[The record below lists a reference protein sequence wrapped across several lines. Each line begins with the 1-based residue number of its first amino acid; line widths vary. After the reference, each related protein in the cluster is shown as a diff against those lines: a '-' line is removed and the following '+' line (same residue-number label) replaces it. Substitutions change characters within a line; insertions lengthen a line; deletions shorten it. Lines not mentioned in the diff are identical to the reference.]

1 MEKEKQYKNAGSA
14 PHPPRSASPLRSSKN
29 LGGLSWLRWPLE
41 HYSIMLLIIAILF
54 MLGIY
59 GMHIMPKDEF
69 PHATIRQG
77 VVVAV
82 YPGAT
87 SEEIE
92 QQVARPL
99 ERYLFTFGEVKRSK
113 TTTTSQNDMCIA
125 MVELNDDVNNKDE
138 VWSKI
143 KHGLNAFKSQLP
155 AGVLAIVV
163 NDDFGN
169 TSALLIAIESGQRS
183 YRELREYSDNLSD
196 RLRRIPSVAN
206 VKLFGEQKE
215 QISLY
220 VDRQRL
226 QAYGIGQQML
236 FSRLQSQGITT
247 MSGSISDDDQQV
259 PIHVEATENSVEEVA
274 NQIIFSDPATGN
286 VVRVR
291 DVARVVREYDSNSSR
306 IEQDGHPCVL
316 LSMEMTPGNNVVQ
329 YGAEVDRVL
338 KEFRESELP
347 DDVTITRIAD
357 KPKVVSMSITSFLR
371 DLLISMAVIILVMMV
386 LFPLRSAIVAAI
398 TIPLS
403 TFVSVAIMYMVGIEL
418 NIVTLAALIVVL
430 GMIVDN
436 AIVVIDGY
444 LEYLG
449 KGYEPK
455 EAAIESA
462 RQYFMPMMLATLCI
476 CAIFYPF
483 LITMKG
489 VFHDCLEDFPWTIT
503 INLMVSLVLA
513 VTVIP
518 FLEVKIIKKPQ
529 QQTHP
534 LPLPA
539 VRGVITSAAE
549 EPADSPPSQRG
560 AGGGSITRWVQKTY
574 DGVLNKTFRHPWL
587 TMLIGL
593 GVILLSL
600 IIVPALK
607 IRLFPYADRDQ
618 FAVEIFLPDGK
629 GLKETEAVAD
639 SVYRVLSNDERITGI
654 TSFIGCSS
662 PRFMDAYAP
671 QMAGKNY
678 AQFIV
683 NTTSDKATLELL
695 ANYQPQ
701 LSEAFPNAYVK
712 FKRLDY
718 LSVPELEYRFYS
730 DNLDSLHVVAE
741 RLMERM
747 REMPE
752 LEWVHT
758 DFLQPY
764 PIINVE
770 LDPVASAQLGLTRT
784 TAAIALSATT
794 SDLRVGQIWERRQV
808 GDHSSGMG
816 DYELP
821 IVVKDHADIT
831 FSDIQN
837 VGIATP
843 VTMLSGGLN
852 TTNSTVPLRQVAKV
866 TPKWTES
873 RIMHRGGERCITVT
887 AQFKQGVFTSPVE
900 QRIASIM
907 QREIKLPQGVRC
919 EVGGE
924 IEYGDEALPQI
935 FGGIAIAMLIVF
947 FFLLFNFKKYGI
959 TLVCMV
965 ALALMIPGA
974 LIGLG
979 LMNRALGLTSIF
991 GLITLMGMIMRNEI
1005 LIFEHANELV
1015 KRSLT
1020 PNPSPKERGVDTLA
1034 SEEGNL
1040 QDYSLPSPLGEGQG
1054 VRLYNEAVR
1063 QAAYDAGKRRM
1074 VPIFLTTATTAV
1086 GVVPMIIAQS
1096 SFWMPVGVTI
1106 FAGGI
1111 GSLILVVTM
1120 LPVVYWKVNLKKK
1133 ENPPPS
1139 PSL

>member
-1 MEKEKQYKNAGSA
+1 MN
-14 PHPPRSASPLRSSKN
+14 
-29 LGGLSWLRWPLE
+29 WLKWPLE
-41 HYSIMLLIIAILF
+41 HYSISLLIICILF
-54 MLGIY
+54 VLGIF
-59 GMHIMPKDEF
+59 GMWDMPKDEF

-87 SEEIE
+87 TEEVE

-99 ERYLFTFGEVKRSK
+99 ERYIFTFGEVNRVK
-113 TTTTSQNDMCIA
+113 TTTTSQNGMCIV
-125 MVELNDDVNNKDE
+125 MVKLNDDVNNKDE

-143 KHGLNAFKSQLP
+143 KHGLNGFKAQLP
-155 AGVLAIVV
+155 SGVLAIVV

-183 YRELREYSDNLSD
+183 YRELKEYSDDLSD

-220 VDRQRL
+220 IDRQRL

-236 FSRLQSQGITT
+236 FSRLQAQGITT
-247 MSGSISDDDQQV
+247 IAGSISDEDQQV
-259 PIHVEATENSVEEVA
+259 PIHVEAQEKSEEEIA
-274 NQIIFSDPATGN
+274 NQIIFSDPASGK
-286 VVRVR
+286 VARVR
-291 DVARVVREYDSNSSR
+291 DVARVVREYEPMSSR

-329 YGAEVDRVL
+329 YGQEVDKVL
-338 KEFRESELP
+338 NEFRMNELP
-347 DDVTITRIAD
+347 EDVNVTRIAD
-357 KPKVVSMSITSFLR
+357 KPKVVAMSVSDFLR
-371 DLLISMAVIILVMMV
+371 DLLISMLIIILVMMV

-398 TIPLS
+398 TIPLT
-403 TFVSVAIMYMVGIEL
+403 TFVSVSMMYMAGIEL

-430 GMIVDN
+430 GMVVDN

-449 KGYEPK
+449 KGYDPK
-455 EAAIESA
+455 KAAIDSA
-462 RQYFMPMMLATLCI
+462 KQYFMPMLLATICI

-489 VFHDCLEDFPWTIT
+489 MFHDCLEDFPITIT
-503 INLMVSLVLA
+503 INLMVSLLLA

-518 FLEVKIIKKPQ
+518 FLETRIIKPDKVN
-529 QQTHP
+529 TNGN
-534 LPLPA
+534 A
-539 VRGVITSAAE
+539 ITN
-549 EPADSPPSQRG
+549 
-560 AGGGSITRWVQKTY
+560 WVQRTY
-574 DGVLNKTFRHPWL
+574 DKVLDFTFAHPWV
-587 TMLIGL
+587 TIGS
-593 GVILLSL
+593 GIAVILLSSL
-600 IIVPALK
+600 IAPTLK

-629 GLKETEAVAD
+629 GMAETELVAD
-639 SVYRVLSNDERITGI
+639 SVQHVLEKDERITGI
-654 TSFIGCSS
+654 TGFIGCSS

-683 NTTSDKATLELL
+683 NTKSDKATLELL
-695 ANYQPQ
+695 SKYQPM
-701 LSEAFPNAYVK
+701 LGEAFPNAYVK

-718 LSVPELEYRFYS
+718 LEVPELEYRFYG
-730 DNLDSLHVVAE
+730 DNLDSLHIVAE

-758 DFLQPY
+758 DYFQPY
-764 PIINVE
+764 PVINVT
-770 LDPVASAQLGLTRT
+770 LDPVTSAQLGITRT
-784 TAAIALSATT
+784 TAQLALSATS
-794 SDLRVGQIWERRQV
+794 SDLRVGQIWE
-808 GDHSSGMG
+808 GN
-816 DYELP
+816 YELP
-821 IVVKDHADIT
+821 IVVKDDADMT
-831 FSDIQN
+831 FSDIAN
-837 VGIATP
+837 LGIASP
-843 VTMLSGGLN
+843 MSIVSSGVQQ
-852 TTNSTVPLRQVAKV
+852 TNSTVPLRQIAKV
-866 TPKWTES
+866 GPKWSES
-873 RIMHRGGERCITVT
+873 RILHRGGERCITVT
-887 AQFKQGVFTSPVE
+887 AQFIQGVFTAPVE
-900 QRIASIM
+900 KEIARIM
-907 QREIKLPQGVRC
+907 EKEIELPQGVRS

-935 FGGIAIAMLIVF
+935 YGGIIIAMIIVF

-959 TLVCMV
+959 TTICMV
-965 ALALMIPGA
+965 ALALMTPGA

-1005 LIFEHANELV
+1005 LIFEHAIDLINKYVAEHGDW
-1015 KRSLT
+1015 T
-1020 PNPSPKERGVDTLA
+1020 VDRKA
-1034 SEEGNL
+1034 
-1040 QDYSLPSPLGEGQG
+1040 
-1054 VRLYNEAVR
+1054 YNEAVR

-1111 GSLILVVTM
+1111 GSLIMVVTM
-1120 LPVVYWKVNLKKK
+1120 LPVIYWKVSTK
-1133 ENPPPS
+1133 
-1139 PSL
+1139 

>member
-1 MEKEKQYKNAGSA
+1 MKKMN
-14 PHPPRSASPLRSSKN
+14 
-29 LGGLSWLRWPLE
+29 WLKWPLE
-41 HYSIMLLIIAILF
+41 HYPITLLIVVILF
-54 MLGIY
+54 VLGIY
-59 GMHIMPKDEF
+59 GMYVMPKDEF
-69 PHATIRQG
+69 PHAIIRQG

-87 SEEIE
+87 SEEVE

-99 ERYLFTFGEVKRSK
+99 ERYLFTYGEVNRVK
-113 TTTTSQNDMCIA
+113 TTTTSQNGMCIV
-125 MVELNDDVNNKDE
+125 MVRLNDDVNNKDE

-143 KHGLNAFKSQLP
+143 KHGLNAFKPQLP
-155 AGVLAIVV
+155 SGVLALVV

-169 TSALLIAIESGQRS
+169 TSALLIAIESDQRS
-183 YRELREYSDNLSD
+183 YRELKQYSDDLSD

-220 VDRQRL
+220 IDRQRL

-236 FSRLQSQGITT
+236 FTRLQAQGVTT
-247 MSGSISDDDQQV
+247 MSGGISDDDQQI
-259 PIHVEATENSVEEVA
+259 PIHIEAMENSKEEIA
-274 NQIIFSDPATGN
+274 NQIIYSDPATGK

-291 DVARVVREYDSNSSR
+291 DIARVVREYEPMASR
-306 IEQDGHPCVL
+306 IEQNGHPCML
-316 LSMEMTPGNNVVQ
+316 ISMEMTPGNNVMQ
-329 YGAEVDRVL
+329 YGKEVDHVL
-338 KEFRESELP
+338 SSFAAEELP
-347 DDVTITRIAD
+347 EDVNVTRIAD
-357 KPKVVSMSITSFLR
+357 KPKVVTMSITSFLR
-371 DLLISMAVIILVMMV
+371 DLLISMVVIILVMMV

-403 TFVSVAIMYMVGIEL
+403 TFVSVAIMYMMGIEL

-436 AIVVIDGY
+436 SIVVIDGY

-455 EAAIESA
+455 VAAIESA
-462 RQYFMPMMLATLCI
+462 KQYFMPMMLATICI
-476 CAIFYPF
+476 CAIFFPF
-483 LITMKG
+483 LLTMKG
-489 VFHDCLEDFPWTIT
+489 VFHDCLEDFPITIT
-503 INLMVSLVLA
+503 INLMVSLILA

-518 FLEVKIIKKPQ
+518 FLEVHIIKPGKVS
-529 QQTHP
+529 T
-534 LPLPA
+534 
-539 VRGVITSAAE
+539 GGNIITK
-549 EPADSPPSQRG
+549 
-560 AGGGSITRWVQKTY
+560 WVQNTY
-574 DGVLNKTFRHPWL
+574 NRVLGWTFKHPWL
-587 TMLIGL
+587 TIGGGI
-593 GVILLSL
+593 GVILLSTL
-600 IIVPALK
+600 IAPTLK
-607 IRLFPYADRDQ
+607 IRLFPYADRAQ

-629 GLKETEAVAD
+629 GLAETELIAD
-639 SVYRVLSNDERITGI
+639 SVQHALEKDDRITSI
-654 TSFIGCSS
+654 TGFIGCSS

-671 QMAGKNY
+671 QIAGNNY

-683 NTTSDKATLELL
+683 NTKSDKATLDLL
-695 ANYQPQ
+695 AEYQPQ

-718 LSVPELEYRFYS
+718 LEVNELEYRFYG
-730 DNLDSLHVVAE
+730 DNLDSLHVAAE

-758 DFLQPY
+758 DYLQPY

-770 LDPVASAQLGLTRT
+770 LDPVTSAQLGITRT
-784 TAAIALSATT
+784 TAQLALSATS
-794 SDLRVGQIWERRQV
+794 SDLRVGQIWE
-808 GDHSSGMG
+808 GN
-816 DYELP
+816 YELP
-821 IVVKDHADIT
+821 IIVKDDADMT
-831 FSDIQN
+831 YSDIEN
-837 VGIATP
+837 LGVTSP

-852 TTNSTVPLRQVAKV
+852 GTNSTVPLRQIAKV
-866 TPKWTES
+866 QPKWSES

-887 AQFKQGVFTSPVE
+887 AQFAQGVFTAPVE
-900 QRIASIM
+900 KEIARIM
-907 QREIKLPQGVRC
+907 QEDIQLPQGVRS

-935 FGGIAIAMLIVF
+935 FGGISIALIIVF

-959 TLVCMV
+959 TLVCMA
-965 ALALMIPGA
+965 ALALMTPGA

-979 LMNRALGLTSIF
+979 LMDRALGLTSIF

-1005 LIFEHANELV
+1005 LIFEHAIDLIKKFAPDGFPV
-1015 KRSLT
+1015 
-1020 PNPSPKERGVDTLA
+1020 GA
-1034 SEEGNL
+1034 SEEYR
-1040 QDYSLPSPLGEGQG
+1040 DA
-1054 VRLYNEAVR
+1054 YNKAVK
-1063 QAAYDAGKRRM
+1063 QAAYEAGKRRM

-1111 GSLILVVTM
+1111 GSLIMVVTM
-1120 LPVVYWKVNLKKK
+1120 LPVIYWKVSTK
-1133 ENPPPS
+1133 
-1139 PSL
+1139 

>member
-1 MEKEKQYKNAGSA
+1 MGNKME
-14 PHPPRSASPLRSSKN
+14 
-29 LGGLSWLRWPLE
+29 WLKWPLE
-41 HYSIMLLIIAILF
+41 HYSISLLIVGILF
-54 MLGIY
+54 VLGVF
-59 GMHIMPKDEF
+59 GMYDMPKDEF

-87 SEEIE
+87 SEEVE

-99 ERYLFTFGEVKRSK
+99 ERYLFTYGEVNRVK
-113 TTTTSQNDMCIA
+113 TTTTSQNGMCIV
-125 MVELNDDVNNKDE
+125 MVKLNDDVNNKDE

-143 KHGLNAFKSQLP
+143 KHGLNDFKMQLP
-155 AGVLAIVV
+155 SGVLAIVV

-169 TSALLIAIESGQRS
+169 TSALLIAIESSERS
-183 YRELREYSDNLSD
+183 YRELKDYSDRLSD

-236 FSRLQSQGITT
+236 FQRLQAAGITT
-247 MSGSISDDDQQV
+247 MSGSINDDDQQV
-259 PIHVEATENSVEEVA
+259 PIHVEATENSEQEIA
-274 NQIIFSDPATGN
+274 NQIIFSDPVTGK
-286 VVRVR
+286 VARVR
-291 DVARVVREYDSNSSR
+291 DVARVVREYEPMSSR
-306 IEQDGHPCVL
+306 IEQDGHPCLL

-329 YGAEVDRVL
+329 YGREVEQVL
-338 KEFRESELP
+338 DNFRQNELP
-347 DDVTITRIAD
+347 EDVNITRIAD
-357 KPKVVSMSITSFLR
+357 KPKVVALSVSDFLR
-371 DLLISMAVIILVMMV
+371 DLLISMLIIIVVMMV

-398 TIPLS
+398 TIPLT
-403 TFVSVAIMYMVGIEL
+403 TFVSVSIMYLAGIEL

-430 GMIVDN
+430 GMVVDN

-455 EAAIESA
+455 RAAIDSA
-462 RQYFMPMMLATLCI
+462 KQYFMPMMLATICI
-476 CAIFYPF
+476 CAIFFPF

-489 VFHDCLEDFPWTIT
+489 MFHDCLEDFPWTIT
-503 INLMVSLVLA
+503 INLMVSLFLA

-518 FLEVKIIKKPQ
+518 FLEVLIIKPGKV
-529 QQTHP
+529 TTGGN
-534 LPLPA
+534 A
-539 VRGVITSAAE
+539 ITK
-549 EPADSPPSQRG
+549 
-560 AGGGSITRWVQKTY
+560 WVQKTY
-574 DGVLNKTFRHPWL
+574 DHVLDWTFCYPWL
-587 TMLIGL
+587 TMVIGL
-593 GVILLSL
+593 GVILLSML
-600 IIVPALK
+600 IVPTLK

-629 GLKETEAVAD
+629 GMAETEVVAD
-639 SVYRVLSNDERITGI
+639 SVSHILNKDERITGI
-654 TSFIGCSS
+654 TAFIGCSS

-671 QMAGKNY
+671 QMAGANY

-683 NTTSDKATLELL
+683 NTKSDKATLDLL
-695 ANYQPQ
+695 AQYQPQ

-718 LSVPELEYRFYS
+718 LEVSELEYRFYGE
-730 DNLDSLHVVAE
+730 DLDSLHTVAE

-758 DFLQPY
+758 DYLQPY
-764 PIINVE
+764 PIISVQ
-770 LDPVASAQLGLTRT
+770 LDPVTSAQLGITRT
-784 TAAIALSATT
+784 TAQLALSAT
-794 SDLRVGQIWERRQV
+794 SGDLRVGQIWE
-808 GDHSSGMG
+808 D

-821 IVVKDHADIT
+821 IVVKDDADMT
-831 FSDIQN
+831 FSDIAN
-837 VGIATP
+837 LGISSPT
-843 VTMLSGGLN
+843 TMLSGGLDGS
-852 TTNSTVPLRQVAKV
+852 NSTVPLRQIAKV
-866 TPKWTES
+866 KPLWSES
-873 RIMHRGGERCITVT
+873 RIIHRGGERCITVT
-887 AQFKQGVFTSPVE
+887 AQFAQGVYTAPIE
-900 QRIASIM
+900 KEIARIM
-907 QREIKLPQGVRC
+907 QEEIQIPDGVRC

-935 FGGIAIAMLIVF
+935 FGGIAIAMVIVF
-947 FFLLFNFKKYGI
+947 FFLLFNFKRYGI
-959 TLVCMV
+959 TLVCMA
-965 ALALMIPGA
+965 ALGLMIPGA

-1005 LIFEHANELV
+1005 LIFEHANDLIKTGVTV
-1015 KRSLT
+1015 K
-1020 PNPSPKERGVDTLA
+1020 
-1034 SEEGNL
+1034 
-1040 QDYSLPSPLGEGQG
+1040 
-1054 VRLYNEAVR
+1054 

-1111 GSLILVVTM
+1111 GSLIMVVTM
-1120 LPVVYWKVNLKKK
+1120 LPVIYWKVSKK
-1133 ENPPPS
+1133 
-1139 PSL
+1139 

>member
-1 MEKEKQYKNAGSA
+1 MGNKME
-14 PHPPRSASPLRSSKN
+14 
-29 LGGLSWLRWPLE
+29 WLKWPLE
-41 HYSIMLLIIAILF
+41 HYSISLLIIGILF
-54 MLGIY
+54 VLGIF
-59 GMHIMPKDEF
+59 GMWDIPKDEF

-87 SEEIE
+87 SEEVE

-99 ERYLFTFGEVKRSK
+99 ERYLFTYGEVNRVK
-113 TTTTSQNDMCIA
+113 TTTTSQNGMCIV
-125 MVELNDDVNNKDE
+125 MVKLNDDVNNKDE

-143 KHGLNAFKSQLP
+143 KHGLNGFKAQLP
-155 AGVLAIVV
+155 SGVLAIVV

-169 TSALLIAIESGQRS
+169 TSALLIAIESSQRS
-183 YRELREYSDNLSD
+183 YRELKEYSDDLSD

-236 FSRLQSQGITT
+236 FSRLQAQGITT
-247 MSGSISDDDQQV
+247 MAGSISDDDQQV
-259 PIHVEATENSVEEVA
+259 PIHVETQENSEEEIA
-274 NQIIFSDPATGN
+274 NQIIFSDPATGK
-286 VVRVR
+286 VARVR
-291 DVARVVREYDSNSSR
+291 DVARVVREYEPMSSR

-329 YGAEVDRVL
+329 YGHEVDKVL
-338 KEFRESELP
+338 NDFRKNELP
-347 DDVTITRIAD
+347 EDVNVTRIAD
-357 KPKVVSMSITSFLR
+357 KPKVVAMSVSDFLR
-371 DLLISMAVIILVMMV
+371 DLLISMLIIILVMMV

-398 TIPLS
+398 TIPLT
-403 TFVSVAIMYMVGIEL
+403 TFVSVSMMYMAGIEL

-430 GMIVDN
+430 GMVVDN

-455 EAAIESA
+455 RAAIDSA
-462 RQYFMPMMLATLCI
+462 KQYFMPMLLATICI

-489 VFHDCLEDFPWTIT
+489 MFHDCLEDFPVTIT
-503 INLMVSLVLA
+503 INLMVSLFLA
-513 VTVIP
+513 VSVIP
-518 FLEVKIIKKPQ
+518 FLETRIIKPDKVS
-529 QQTHP
+529 TKGN
-534 LPLPA
+534 A
-539 VRGVITSAAE
+539 ITN
-549 EPADSPPSQRG
+549 
-560 AGGGSITRWVQKTY
+560 WVQRTY
-574 DGVLNKTFRHPWL
+574 DKVLDFTFAHPWI
-587 TMLIGL
+587 TIGS
-593 GVILLSL
+593 GIAVILLSSL
-600 IIVPALK
+600 IAPTLK

-629 GLKETEAVAD
+629 GMAETEVIAD
-639 SVYRVLSNDERITGI
+639 SVQHVLEKDENIVSI

-671 QMAGKNY
+671 QMAGRNY

-683 NTTSDKATLELL
+683 NTKSDKATLELL
-695 ANYQPQ
+695 SKYQPM
-701 LSEAFPNAYVK
+701 LGEAFPNAYVK

-718 LSVPELEYRFYS
+718 LEVSELEYRFYG

-741 RLMERM
+741 RLMKRM
-747 REMPE
+747 KEMPE

-758 DFLQPY
+758 DYYQPY
-764 PIINVE
+764 PIINVK
-770 LDPVASAQLGLTRT
+770 LDPVTSAQLGITRT
-784 TAAIALSATT
+784 TAQLALSSTS
-794 SDLRVGQIWERRQV
+794 SDLQVGQIWE
-808 GDHSSGMG
+808 GN
-816 DYELP
+816 YELP
-821 IVVKDHADIT
+821 IVVKDDTDMT
-831 FSDIQN
+831 FSDIAN
-837 VGIATP
+837 LGITSPISMVA
-843 VTMLSGGLN
+843 GGLN
-852 TTNSTVPLRQVAKV
+852 NTNTTVPLRQIAKV
-866 TPKWTES
+866 KPEWSES
-873 RIMHRGGERCITVT
+873 RILHRGGERCITVT
-887 AQFKQGVFTSPVE
+887 AQFVQGVYTAPIE
-900 QRIASIM
+900 KEIARIM
-907 QREIKLPQGVRC
+907 QEEIDLPQGVRS

-935 FGGIAIAMLIVF
+935 YGGIIIAMIIVF
-947 FFLLFNFKKYGI
+947 FFLLFNFKKYGVTTI
-959 TLVCMV
+959 CMV

-1005 LIFEHANELV
+1005 LIFEHAIDLIKKHVEKNGNWTVDRKAYNAAV
-1015 KRSLT
+1015 K
-1020 PNPSPKERGVDTLA
+1020 
-1034 SEEGNL
+1034 
-1040 QDYSLPSPLGEGQG
+1040 
-1054 VRLYNEAVR
+1054 

-1111 GSLILVVTM
+1111 GSLIMVVTM
-1120 LPVVYWKVNLKKK
+1120 LPVIYWKVSTK
-1133 ENPPPS
+1133 
-1139 PSL
+1139 

>member
-1 MEKEKQYKNAGSA
+1 MKDNM
-14 PHPPRSASPLRSSKN
+14 N
-29 LGGLSWLRWPLE
+29 WLRWPLE
-41 HYSIMLLIIAILF
+41 HYSISLLIILILF
-54 MLGIY
+54 VMGIY
-59 GMHIMPKDEF
+59 GMYVMPKDEF

-99 ERYLFTFGEVKRSK
+99 ERYLFTYGEVNRTK
-113 TTTTSQNDMCIA
+113 TTTTSQNGMCIV
-125 MVELNDDVNNKDE
+125 MVKLNDNVNNKDE

-143 KHGLNAFKSQLP
+143 KHGLNTFKSSLP
-155 AGVLAIVV
+155 AGVLAVVV

-169 TSALLIAIESGQRS
+169 TSALLIAVESGQRS
-183 YRELREYSDNLSD
+183 YRELKDYSDRLSD

-206 VKLFGEQKE
+206 VKMYGEQKE

-226 QAYGIGQQML
+226 QAYGVGQQML
-236 FSRLQSQGITT
+236 FSRLQAQGITT
-247 MSGSISDDDQQV
+247 LSGSISDDDQQV
-259 PIHVEATENSVEEVA
+259 PIHVAPTENSVEEIA
-274 NQIIFSDPATGN
+274 NQIIFSDPVSGKVA
-286 VVRVR
+286 RVR
-291 DVARVVREYDSNSSR
+291 DVARVVREYDTQSSR

-329 YGAEVDRVL
+329 YGEEVERVL
-338 KEFRESELP
+338 STFAAEELP

-357 KPKVVSMSITSFLR
+357 KPKVVALSVSDFLR
-371 DLLISMAVIILVMMV
+371 DLLISMAIIILVMMV
-386 LFPLRSAIVAAI
+386 LFPLRSAIVASI

-403 TFVSVAIMYMVGIEL
+403 TFVSVAIMYMAGIEL

-449 KGYEPK
+449 KGYAPK
-455 EAAIESA
+455 DAAIESS

-489 VFHDCLEDFPWTIT
+489 MFHDCLVDFPITIT
-503 INLMVSLVLA
+503 INLMVSLLLA

-518 FLEVKIIKKPQ
+518 FLEVLIIKPGKNGLSGDSGKTGQSGKPGDSGNPGDSGQ
-529 QQTHP
+529 PGDSRNAITH
-534 LPLPA
+534 
-539 VRGVITSAAE
+539 
-549 EPADSPPSQRG
+549 
-560 AGGGSITRWVQKTY
+560 WVQNTY
-574 DGVLNKTFRHPWL
+574 NHVLDWTFAHPWL
-587 TMLIGL
+587 TIGGGI
-593 GVILLSL
+593 GVILLSSL
-600 IIVPALK
+600 IMPTLK

-618 FAVEIFLPDGK
+618 FAVEIFLPEGK
-629 GLKETEAVAD
+629 GMAETEVIAD
-639 SVYRVLSNDERITGI
+639 SVYRVLRPDKRITGI
-654 TSFIGCSS
+654 TGFIGCSS

-683 NTTSDKATLELL
+683 NTKSDKATLDLL
-695 ANYQPQ
+695 ADYQPR
-701 LSEAFPNAYVK
+701 LSEAFPDAYVK

-718 LSVPELEYRFYS
+718 LEVSELEYRFYG
-730 DNLDSLHVVAE
+730 DDLDSLHTVAE

-758 DFLQPY
+758 DYLQPY
-764 PIINVE
+764 PIIHVE
-770 LDPVASAQLGLTRT
+770 LDPVTSAQLGVTRT
-784 TAAIALSATT
+784 TAALALSATS
-794 SDLRVGQIWERRQV
+794 SDLRVGQIWE
-808 GDHSSGMG
+808 G

-821 IVVKDHADIT
+821 IVVRDNSDMT
-831 FSDIQN
+831 YSDIEN
-837 VGIATP
+837 LGIATP
-843 VTMLSGGLN
+843 VSMVSAGLN
-852 TTNSTVPLRQVAKV
+852 SSNKTVPLRQIAKV
-866 TPKWTES
+866 GPQWSES
-873 RIMHRGGERCITVT
+873 RILHRGGERCITVT
-887 AQFKQGVFTSPVE
+887 AQFAQGVYTSPVE
-900 QRIASIM
+900 QRIAQIM
-907 QREIKLPQGVRC
+907 QEEIDIPQGVRT

-935 FGGIAIAMLIVF
+935 FWGIVIAMIIVF

-959 TLVCMV
+959 TLVCMA
-965 ALALMIPGA
+965 ALGLMIPGA

-1005 LIFEHANELV
+1005 LIFEHAIDLL
-1015 KRSLT
+1015 RSEKLRM
-1020 PNPSPKERGVDTLA
+1020 K
-1034 SEEGNL
+1034 SEEFATATSE
-1040 QDYSLPSPLGEGQG
+1040 QKASMI
-1054 VRLYNEAVR
+1054 RHYNDCVKL
-1063 QAAYDAGKRRM
+1063 AAYDAGKRRM

-1111 GSLILVVTM
+1111 GSLIMVVTM
-1120 LPVVYWKVNLKKK
+1120 LPVIYWKVSTK
-1133 ENPPPS
+1133 
-1139 PSL
+1139 

>member
-1 MEKEKQYKNAGSA
+1 MN
-14 PHPPRSASPLRSSKN
+14 
-29 LGGLSWLRWPLE
+29 WLKWPLE
-41 HYSIMLLIIAILF
+41 HYSISLLIICILF
-54 MLGIY
+54 VLGIF
-59 GMHIMPKDEF
+59 GMWDMPKDEF

-87 SEEIE
+87 TEEVE

-99 ERYLFTFGEVKRSK
+99 ERYIFTFGEVNRVK
-113 TTTTSQNDMCIA
+113 TTTTSQNGMCIV
-125 MVELNDDVNNKDE
+125 MVKLNDDVNNKDE

-143 KHGLNAFKSQLP
+143 KHGLNGFKAQLP
-155 AGVLAIVV
+155 SGVLAIVV

-183 YRELREYSDNLSD
+183 YRELKEYSDDLSD

-220 VDRQRL
+220 IDRQRL

-236 FSRLQSQGITT
+236 FSRLQAQGITT
-247 MSGSISDDDQQV
+247 IAGSISDEDQQV
-259 PIHVEATENSVEEVA
+259 PIHVEAQEKSEEEIA
-274 NQIIFSDPATGN
+274 NQIIFSDPASGK
-286 VVRVR
+286 VARVR
-291 DVARVVREYDSNSSR
+291 DVARVVREYEPMSSR

-329 YGAEVDRVL
+329 YGQEVDKVL
-338 KEFRESELP
+338 NEFRMNELP
-347 DDVTITRIAD
+347 EDVNVTRIAD
-357 KPKVVSMSITSFLR
+357 KPKVVAMSVSDFLR
-371 DLLISMAVIILVMMV
+371 DLLISMLIIILVMMV

-398 TIPLS
+398 TIPLT
-403 TFVSVAIMYMVGIEL
+403 TFVSVSMMYMAGIEL

-430 GMIVDN
+430 GMVVDN

-449 KGYEPK
+449 KGYDPK
-455 EAAIESA
+455 KAAIDSA
-462 RQYFMPMMLATLCI
+462 KQYFMPMLLATICI

-489 VFHDCLEDFPWTIT
+489 MFHDCLEDFPITIT
-503 INLMVSLVLA
+503 INLMVSLLLA

-518 FLEVKIIKKPQ
+518 FLETRIIKPDKVN
-529 QQTHP
+529 TNGN
-534 LPLPA
+534 A
-539 VRGVITSAAE
+539 ITN
-549 EPADSPPSQRG
+549 
-560 AGGGSITRWVQKTY
+560 WVQRTY
-574 DGVLNKTFRHPWL
+574 DKVLDFTFAHPWV
-587 TMLIGL
+587 TIGS
-593 GVILLSL
+593 GIAVILLSSL
-600 IIVPALK
+600 IAPTLK

-629 GLKETEAVAD
+629 GMAETELVAD
-639 SVYRVLSNDERITGI
+639 SVQHVLEKDERITGI
-654 TSFIGCSS
+654 TGFIGCSS

-683 NTTSDKATLELL
+683 NTKSDKATLELL
-695 ANYQPQ
+695 SKYQPM
-701 LSEAFPNAYVK
+701 LGEAFPNAYVK

-718 LSVPELEYRFYS
+718 LEVPELEYRFYG
-730 DNLDSLHVVAE
+730 DNLDSLHIVAE

-758 DFLQPY
+758 DYFQPY
-764 PIINVE
+764 PVINVT
-770 LDPVASAQLGLTRT
+770 LDPVTSAQLGITRT
-784 TAAIALSATT
+784 TAQLALSATS
-794 SDLRVGQIWERRQV
+794 SDLRVGQIWE
-808 GDHSSGMG
+808 GN
-816 DYELP
+816 YELP
-821 IVVKDHADIT
+821 IVVKDDADMT
-831 FSDIQN
+831 FSDIAN
-837 VGIATP
+837 LGIASP
-843 VTMLSGGLN
+843 MSIVSSGVQQ
-852 TTNSTVPLRQVAKV
+852 TNSTVPLRQIAKV
-866 TPKWTES
+866 GPKWSES
-873 RIMHRGGERCITVT
+873 RILHRGGERCITVT
-887 AQFKQGVFTSPVE
+887 AQFIQGVFTAPVE
-900 QRIASIM
+900 KEIARIM
-907 QREIKLPQGVRC
+907 EEEIELPQGVRS

-935 FGGIAIAMLIVF
+935 YGGIIIAMIIVF

-959 TLVCMV
+959 TTICMV
-965 ALALMIPGA
+965 ALALMTPGA

-1005 LIFEHANELV
+1005 LIFEHAIDLINKYVAEHGDW
-1015 KRSLT
+1015 T
-1020 PNPSPKERGVDTLA
+1020 VDRKA
-1034 SEEGNL
+1034 
-1040 QDYSLPSPLGEGQG
+1040 
-1054 VRLYNEAVR
+1054 YNEAVR

-1111 GSLILVVTM
+1111 GSLIMVVTM
-1120 LPVVYWKVNLKKK
+1120 LPVIYWKVSTK
-1133 ENPPPS
+1133 
-1139 PSL
+1139 

>member
-1 MEKEKQYKNAGSA
+1 MKEKMN
-14 PHPPRSASPLRSSKN
+14 
-29 LGGLSWLRWPLE
+29 WLKWPLE
-41 HYSIMLLIIAILF
+41 HYSISLLIICILF
-54 MLGIY
+54 VLGIF
-59 GMHIMPKDEF
+59 GMWDMPKDEF

-87 SEEIE
+87 TEEVE

-99 ERYLFTFGEVKRSK
+99 ERYIFTFGEVNRVK
-113 TTTTSQNDMCIA
+113 TTTTSQNGMCIV
-125 MVELNDDVNNKDE
+125 MVKLNDNVNNKDE

-143 KHGLNAFKSQLP
+143 KHGLNGFKPQLP
-155 AGVLAIVV
+155 SGVLAIVV

-169 TSALLIAIESGQRS
+169 TSALLIAIESDQRS
-183 YRELREYSDNLSD
+183 YRELKEYSDDLSD

-220 VDRQRL
+220 IDRQRL

-236 FSRLQSQGITT
+236 FSRLQAQGITT
-247 MSGSISDDDQQV
+247 IAGSISDEDQQV
-259 PIHVEATENSVEEVA
+259 PIHVEAQEKSEEEIA
-274 NQIIFSDPATGN
+274 NQIIFSDPVSGKVA
-286 VVRVR
+286 RVR
-291 DVARVVREYDSNSSR
+291 DVARVVREYEPMSSR

-329 YGAEVDRVL
+329 YGQEVDKVL
-338 KEFRESELP
+338 NEFRMNELP
-347 DDVTITRIAD
+347 EDVNVTRIAD
-357 KPKVVSMSITSFLR
+357 KPKVVAMSVSDFLR
-371 DLLISMAVIILVMMV
+371 DLLISMLIIILVMMV

-398 TIPLS
+398 TIPLT
-403 TFVSVAIMYMVGIEL
+403 TFVSVSMMYMAGIEL

-430 GMIVDN
+430 GMVVDN

-455 EAAIESA
+455 KAAIDSA
-462 RQYFMPMMLATLCI
+462 KQYFMPMLLATICI

-489 VFHDCLEDFPWTIT
+489 MFHDCLEDFPITIT
-503 INLMVSLVLA
+503 INLMVSLLLA

-518 FLEVKIIKKPQ
+518 FLETRIIKPDKVN
-529 QQTHP
+529 TNGN
-534 LPLPA
+534 A
-539 VRGVITSAAE
+539 ITN
-549 EPADSPPSQRG
+549 
-560 AGGGSITRWVQKTY
+560 WVQRTY
-574 DGVLNKTFRHPWL
+574 DKVLDFTFAHPWV
-587 TMLIGL
+587 TIGS
-593 GVILLSL
+593 GIAVILLSSL
-600 IIVPALK
+600 IAPTLK

-618 FAVEIFLPDGK
+618 FAVEIYLPDGK
-629 GLKETEAVAD
+629 GMAETELVAD
-639 SVYRVLSNDERITGI
+639 SVQHVLEKDERITGI
-654 TSFIGCSS
+654 TGFIGCSS

-683 NTTSDKATLELL
+683 NTKSDKATLELL
-695 ANYQPQ
+695 SKYQPM
-701 LSEAFPNAYVK
+701 LGEAFPNAYVK

-718 LSVPELEYRFYS
+718 LEVPELEYRFYG
-730 DNLDSLHVVAE
+730 DDLDSLHVVAE

-758 DFLQPY
+758 DYFQPY
-764 PIINVE
+764 PVINVT
-770 LDPVASAQLGLTRT
+770 LDPVTSAQLGITRT
-784 TAAIALSATT
+784 TAQLALSATS
-794 SDLRVGQIWERRQV
+794 SDLRVGQIWE
-808 GDHSSGMG
+808 GN
-816 DYELP
+816 YELP
-821 IVVKDHADIT
+821 IVVKDDADMT
-831 FSDIQN
+831 FSDIAN
-837 VGIATP
+837 LGIASP
-843 VTMLSGGLN
+843 MSIVSSGVQQ
-852 TTNSTVPLRQVAKV
+852 TNSTVPLRQIAKV
-866 TPKWTES
+866 GPKWSES
-873 RIMHRGGERCITVT
+873 RILHRGGERCITVT
-887 AQFKQGVFTSPVE
+887 AQFIQGVFTAPVE
-900 QRIASIM
+900 KEIARIM
-907 QREIKLPQGVRC
+907 QEEIELPQGVRS

-935 FGGIAIAMLIVF
+935 YGGIIIAMIIVF

-959 TLVCMV
+959 TTICMV
-965 ALALMIPGA
+965 ALALMTPGA

-1005 LIFEHANELV
+1005 LIFEHAIDLINKYVAEHGDWTV
-1015 KRSLT
+1015 NRK
-1020 PNPSPKERGVDTLA
+1020 A
-1034 SEEGNL
+1034 
-1040 QDYSLPSPLGEGQG
+1040 
-1054 VRLYNEAVR
+1054 YNEAVR

-1111 GSLILVVTM
+1111 GSLIMVVTM
-1120 LPVVYWKVNLKKK
+1120 LPVIYWKVSTK
-1133 ENPPPS
+1133 
-1139 PSL
+1139 

>member
-1 MEKEKQYKNAGSA
+1 MKQMN
-14 PHPPRSASPLRSSKN
+14 
-29 LGGLSWLRWPLE
+29 WLKWPLE
-41 HYSIMLLIIAILF
+41 HYSISLLIILILF
-54 MLGIY
+54 VMGIY
-59 GMHIMPKDEF
+59 GMYVMPKDEF

-77 VVVAV
+77 VVIAV

-99 ERYLFTFGEVKRSK
+99 ERYLFTYGEVNRTK
-113 TTTTSQNDMCIA
+113 TTTTSQNGMCIV
-125 MVELNDDVNNKDE
+125 MVKLNDDVNNKDE

-143 KHGLNAFKSQLP
+143 KHGLNTFKSSLP
-155 AGVLAIVV
+155 AGVLAVVV

-169 TSALLIAIESGQRS
+169 TSALLIAVESGQRS
-183 YRELREYSDNLSD
+183 YRELKDYSDRLSD

-206 VKLFGEQKE
+206 VKMFGEQKE

-226 QAYGIGQQML
+226 QAYGVGQQML
-236 FSRLQSQGITT
+236 FSRLQAQGITT

-259 PIHVEATENSVEEVA
+259 PIHVAPTENSVEEIA
-274 NQIIFSDPATGN
+274 NQIIFSDPVSGKVA
-286 VVRVR
+286 RVR
-291 DVARVVREYDSNSSR
+291 DVARVVREYDTQSSR

-316 LSMEMTPGNNVVQ
+316 LSMEMTPGNNVVE
-329 YGAEVDRVL
+329 YGKEIDRVL
-338 KEFRESELP
+338 DEFRQSELP
-347 DDVTITRIAD
+347 EDVTITRIAD
-357 KPKVVSMSITSFLR
+357 KPKVVALSVSDFLR
-371 DLLISMAVIILVMMV
+371 DLLISMAIIILVMMV
-386 LFPLRSAIVAAI
+386 LFPLRSAIVASI

-403 TFVSVAIMYMVGIEL
+403 TFVSVAIMYMAGIEL

-449 KGYEPK
+449 KGYAPK
-455 EAAIESA
+455 DAAIESS

-483 LITMKG
+483 LLTMKG
-489 VFHDCLEDFPWTIT
+489 MFHDALEDFPVTIT
-503 INLMVSLVLA
+503 INLMVSLLLA

-518 FLEVKIIKKPQ
+518 FLEVRIIKPGKVSTSGNSI
-529 QQTHP
+529 THWVQNTYNHVLDWTFAHP
-534 LPLPA
+534 W
-539 VRGVITSAAE
+539 VTI
-549 EPADSPPSQRG
+549 
-560 AGGGSITRWVQKTY
+560 GGG
-574 DGVLNKTFRHPWL
+574 
-587 TMLIGL
+587 IGL
-593 GVILLSL
+593 ILLSSL
-600 IIVPALK
+600 IMPTLK

-618 FAVEIFLPDGK
+618 FAVEIFLPEGK
-629 GLKETEAVAD
+629 GMAETEVIAD
-639 SVYRVLSNDERITGI
+639 SVYHVLRPDERITGI
-654 TSFIGCSS
+654 TGFIGCSS

-683 NTTSDKATLELL
+683 NTKSDKATLDLL
-695 ANYQPQ
+695 ADYQPR
-701 LSEAFPNAYVK
+701 LSEAFPDAYVK

-718 LSVPELEYRFYS
+718 LEVSELEYRFFG
-730 DNLDSLHVVAE
+730 DNLDSLHVAAE

-758 DFLQPY
+758 DYLQPY

-770 LDPVASAQLGLTRT
+770 LDPVTSAQLGVTRT
-784 TAAIALSATT
+784 TAALALSATS
-794 SDLRVGQIWERRQV
+794 SDLRVGQIWE
-808 GDHSSGMG
+808 G

-821 IVVKDHADIT
+821 IVVRDNSDMT
-831 FSDIQN
+831 YSDIEN
-837 VGIATP
+837 LGIATP
-843 VTMLSGGLN
+843 VSMVSAGLTSSN
-852 TTNSTVPLRQVAKV
+852 KTVPLRQIAKV
-866 TPKWTES
+866 SPQWSES
-873 RIMHRGGERCITVT
+873 RILHRGGERCITVT
-887 AQFKQGVFTSPVE
+887 AQFAQGVYTSPVE
-900 QRIASIM
+900 QRIAQIM
-907 QREIKLPQGVRC
+907 QEEIEIPQGVRT

-935 FGGIAIAMLIVF
+935 FWGIVIAMIIVF

-959 TLVCMV
+959 TLVCMA
-965 ALALMIPGA
+965 ALGLMIPGA

-1005 LIFEHANELV
+1005 LIFEHAIDLIKQYIAEHGDW
-1015 KRSLT
+1015 T
-1020 PNPSPKERGVDTLA
+1020 VDRKA
-1034 SEEGNL
+1034 
-1040 QDYSLPSPLGEGQG
+1040 
-1054 VRLYNEAVR
+1054 YNEAVR

-1111 GSLILVVTM
+1111 GSLIMVVTM
-1120 LPVVYWKVNLKKK
+1120 LPVIYWKVSTK
-1133 ENPPPS
+1133 
-1139 PSL
+1139 

>member
-1 MEKEKQYKNAGSA
+1 MN
-14 PHPPRSASPLRSSKN
+14 
-29 LGGLSWLRWPLE
+29 WLKWPLE
-41 HYSIMLLIIAILF
+41 HYPISLLIVSILF
-54 MLGIY
+54 ILGIY
-59 GMHIMPKDEF
+59 GMYVMPKDEF

-87 SEEIE
+87 SEEVE

-99 ERYLFTFGEVKRSK
+99 ERYLFTFGEVNRVK
-113 TTTTSQNDMCIA
+113 TSTTSQNGMCIV
-125 MVELNDDVNNKDE
+125 MVKLNDDVNNKDE

-143 KHGLNAFKSQLP
+143 KHGLNAFKAQLP
-155 AGVLAIVV
+155 SGVLAIVV

-169 TSALLIAIESGQRS
+169 TSALLIAIESDQRS
-183 YRELREYSDNLSD
+183 YRELRQYSDDLSD

-220 VDRQRL
+220 IDRQRL

-236 FSRLQSQGITT
+236 FSRLQAQGITT
-247 MSGSISDDDQQV
+247 MSGSISDADQQI
-259 PIHVEATENSVEEVA
+259 PIHIEAMENSEEEIA
-274 NQIIFSDPATGN
+274 NQIIYSDAATGK

-291 DVARVVREYDSNSSR
+291 DIARVVREYDPMASR
-306 IEQDGHPCVL
+306 IEQNGHPCVL
-316 LSMEMTPGNNVVQ
+316 LSTEMTPGNNVMQ
-329 YGAEVDRVL
+329 YGEAVDRVL
-338 KEFRESELP
+338 DEFRANELP
-347 DDVTITRIAD
+347 EDVNVTRIAD
-357 KPKVVSMSITSFLR
+357 KPKVVTMSITSFLR
-371 DLLISMAVIILVMMV
+371 DLLVSMAIIILVMMV
-386 LFPLRSAIVAAI
+386 LFPIRSAVVASI

-418 NIVTLAALIVVL
+418 NIITLAALIVVL

-436 AIVVIDGY
+436 SIVVIDGY

-455 EAAIESA
+455 MAAIESA
-462 RQYFMPMMLATLCI
+462 KQYFMPMMLATICI

-483 LITMKG
+483 LMTMKG
-489 VFHDCLEDFPWTIT
+489 MFHDALEDFPITIT
-503 INLMVSLVLA
+503 INLMVSLLLA

-518 FLEVKIIKKPQ
+518 FLEVRIIKPGKVS
-529 QQTHP
+529 TGGN
-534 LPLPA
+534 A
-539 VRGVITSAAE
+539 ITK
-549 EPADSPPSQRG
+549 
-560 AGGGSITRWVQKTY
+560 WVQNTY
-574 DGVLNKTFRHPWL
+574 NKMLGWTFSHPWL
-587 TMLIGL
+587 TIGGGI
-593 GVILLSL
+593 GVILLSTL
-600 IIVPALK
+600 IAPTLK

-629 GLKETEAVAD
+629 GMAETRVVAD
-639 SVYRVLSNDERITGI
+639 SVSHVLEKDERIVGI
-654 TSFIGCSS
+654 TGFIGCSS

-671 QMAGKNY
+671 QMAGANY

-683 NTTSDKATLELL
+683 NTESEDATLDLL
-695 ANYQPQ
+695 AEYQPR

-718 LSVPELEYRFYS
+718 LEVSELEYRFHG
-730 DNLDSLHVVAE
+730 DNIDSLHVAAE
-741 RLMERM
+741 RLMEHM
-747 REMPE
+747 RQMPE

-758 DFLQPY
+758 DYMQPY

-770 LDPVASAQLGLTRT
+770 LDPVTSAQLGITRT
-784 TAAIALSATT
+784 TAQLALSATS
-794 SDLRVGQIWERRQV
+794 SDLRVGQIWE
-808 GDHSSGMG
+808 GN
-816 DYELP
+816 YELP
-821 IVVKDHADIT
+821 IVVKDDADMT
-831 FSDIQN
+831 YSDIEN
-837 VGIATP
+837 LGIASP
-843 VTMLSGGLN
+843 MTMLGGGVSK
-852 TTNSTVPLRQVAKV
+852 TNSTVPLRQIAKV
-866 TPKWTES
+866 QPKWSES

-887 AQFKQGVFTSPVE
+887 AQFAQGVYTAPVE
-900 QRIASIM
+900 KEIARVM
-907 QREIKLPQGVRC
+907 QDEIQLPQGVRS

-924 IEYGDEALPQI
+924 IEYGDEAMPQI
-935 FGGIAIAMLIVF
+935 IGGITIAMIIVF

-959 TLVCMV
+959 TLVCMA

-1005 LIFEHANELV
+1005 LIFEHAIDLIKKYVAEHGDW
-1015 KRSLT
+1015 T
-1020 PNPSPKERGVDTLA
+1020 VDRKA
-1034 SEEGNL
+1034 
-1040 QDYSLPSPLGEGQG
+1040 
-1054 VRLYNEAVR
+1054 YNEAVR

-1111 GSLILVVTM
+1111 GSLIMVVTM
-1120 LPVVYWKVNLKKK
+1120 LPVVYWKVNLK
-1133 ENPPPS
+1133 
-1139 PSL
+1139 